1 MAIAGVKAFTLIG
14 LAAPFTLTVQSI
26 SAAIKPLALIF
37 FVFTGGAL
45 AATLV
50 VVAVVVAQ
58 RWDVARPQ
66 DVSRPTRG
74 MVQAQ
79 ANVIQVRVLA
89 DQAGIP
95 IAGNVIRG
103 LNRRATIE

>member
-1 MAIAGVKAFTLIG
+1 MLPFSFPGVPTRT
-14 LAAPFTLTVQSI
+14 P
-26 SAAIKPLALIF
+26 
-37 FVFTGGAL
+37 
-45 AATLV
+45 LV

-66 DVSRPTRG
+66 DVIRPTRG

-79 ANVIQVRVLA
+79 AIVIQVRVLA